1 MKVQINCLRKGL
13 TAAAHLRIHGEIM
26 WKKMTRWAA
35 MAAAAV
41 IAVSSMC
48 ALPAQAVTNGQTPA
62 AASGSTAGQ
71 KKKQNIYTD
80 EQLNRIAR
88 DTSRPTGWP
97 AAGVDASKLYAKS
110 AVVMD
115 LNTGTFLYSKNRNTR
130 RYPASI
136 TKILT
141 AYVAVTN
148 CKSLKETVQ
157 FSKDSV
163 YKTEGSGIARDV
175 GETLTLE
182 QCLYAMMLESANE
195 CAYAIAEKVG
205 EDMGGGYQT
214 FIDKMNETAK
224 ALGCTGSHFTNC
236 NGLPDVNHYTTARDM
251 ALIAAKA
258 YSNPTVR
265 KLVSTTSYKIP
276 KTNKHKEALTCYNHH
291 KMICSNRTNRYLYDA
306 ATGGKTGYT
315 VAAWNTLVTYAEK
328 DGKTYVCVVL
338 KTNAD
343 RQYTETKTLLEYC
356 FHKYHM
362 VNIAKME
369 STYTPDV
376 LKEDLSLEMNKGGE
390 TVTAASIDP
399 AASVILPTGA
409 GLKDCKVK
417 LDYNGNDSAPAGTL
431 TYTYAGRTVGTAAVK
446 LTQTSAGSD
455 RAASA
460 GSKTESG
467 SRLSSL
473 IRQIRGAWSRVPMG
487 ARVAGIAVAAVILL
501 LIILAVRIRTLRRR
515 KKSAGRG
522 RRRSGGV
529 QKTQHRSRGSDRR
542 KRSAERRGKRR
553 YEDHPR
559 W

>member
-1 MKVQINCLRKGL
+1 
-13 TAAAHLRIHGEIM
+13 M

-41 IAVSSMC
+41 IAVSSVC
-48 ALPAQAVTNGQTPA
+48 ALPAQAVTNGQ
-62 AASGSTAGQ
+62 AASGSSAGQ
-71 KKKQNIYTD
+71 KKKQTIYTD
-80 EQLNRIAR
+80 EQLNRIAE
-88 DTSRPTGWP
+88 DTSKPAGWP
-97 AAGVDASKLYAKS
+97 AAGIDASKLYAKS

-115 LNTGTFLYSKNRNTR
+115 INTGTFLYSKNRNTR

-141 AYVAVTN
+141 AYVAVSN
-148 CKSLKETVQ
+148 CKNLKETVT
-157 FSKDSV
+157 FSKDAV

-175 GETLTLE
+175 GEKLTLE

-195 CAYAIAEKVG
+195 CAYAIAEQVG
-205 EDMGGGYQT
+205 ADMGGGYQT

-236 NGLPDVNHYTTARDM
+236 NGLPDEEHYTTAHDM

-258 YSNPTVR
+258 YSDPTVR

-306 ATGGKTGYT
+306 AAGGKTGYT

-362 VNIAKME
+362 VNIAKTE

-376 LKEDLSLEMNKGGE
+376 LKEDLALEMNKGGE

-399 AASVILPTGA
+399 AASVILPVGVS
-409 GLKDCKVK
+409 LKDCKVK
-417 LDYNGNDSAPAGTL
+417 LDYNGKDSAPAGTL

-446 LTQTSAGSD
+446 LTQTSADSGSY
-455 RAASA
+455 ASA
-460 GSKTESG
+460 GSRTVSG
-467 SRLSSL
+467 SRLSRL
-473 IRQIRGAWSRVPMG
+473 IRQSRSAWSSVPAG
-487 ARVAGIAVAAVILL
+487 FRVAGIAAAAVVLL
-501 LIILAVRIRTLRRR
+501 LIILAVRTNILRNR
-515 KKSAGRG
+515 KKGTG
-522 RRRSGGV
+522 RRGYRSGGTHGR
-529 QKTQHRSRGSDRR
+529 QSKSRSAGRR
-542 KRSAERRGKRR
+542 KRSAQRTGKRR